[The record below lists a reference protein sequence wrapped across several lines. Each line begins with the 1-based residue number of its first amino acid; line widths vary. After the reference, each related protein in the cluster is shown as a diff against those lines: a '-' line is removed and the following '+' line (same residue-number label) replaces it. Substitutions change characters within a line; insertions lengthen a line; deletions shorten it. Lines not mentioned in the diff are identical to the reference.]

1 MAFPRFQN
9 GDGAAN
15 QLVNLYSYNHS
26 SSGDSGGAGGGL
38 QSNGGLPTASGMSS
52 GVGGHVENST
62 MSAPA
67 ALLNSVASASFSSPP
82 HQRKQ
87 QKARAL
93 PYFF

>member
-1 MAFPRFQN
+1 MVFPPFQN

-26 SSGDSGGAGGGL
+26 SSGDSGAGGGGGL
-38 QSNGGLPTASGMSS
+38 QSNGGLPAASGMSS

-93 PYFF
+93 P